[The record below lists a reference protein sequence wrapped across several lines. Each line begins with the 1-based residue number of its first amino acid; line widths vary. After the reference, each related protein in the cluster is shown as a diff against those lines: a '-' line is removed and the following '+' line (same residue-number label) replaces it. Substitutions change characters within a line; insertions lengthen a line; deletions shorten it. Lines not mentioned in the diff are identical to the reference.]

1 MILPA
6 AAEGAVAQMAAQRAA
21 AAAVATAAGIDSS
34 SSSSS
39 SGGSKTELERL
50 LRAALGSLQR
60 VIAAS
65 ELAKLAEPATCAAAL
80 QQASE
85 AVGRVAAL
93 LRQYWATPACQAV
106 ARLDRAKA
114 AAARSCAFLG
124 CAEVGGVGS
133 QGPAAG
139 QRGTKKCSACSAV

>member
-21 AAAVATAAGIDSS
+21 AAAVATAAGIDS